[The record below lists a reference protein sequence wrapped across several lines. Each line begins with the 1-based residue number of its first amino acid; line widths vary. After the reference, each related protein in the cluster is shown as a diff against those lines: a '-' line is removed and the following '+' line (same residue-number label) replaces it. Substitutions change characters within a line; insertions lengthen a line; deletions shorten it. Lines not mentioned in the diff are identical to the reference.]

1 MAHFRGSVDGTPPR
15 SGFFN
20 SFGSVPSPD
29 GHSMS
34 PEAVH
39 ENLLDTAL
47 REHNRVREQAIRVF
61 QNNQLREAQLKL
73 LQEERQE
80 KERLRLEQELADD
93 RARIIE
99 LRKKT
104 VPIPELPPRVKTPP
118 PPPAPPTPPTPEPP
132 QKAAAAVAQPQAPQQ
147 AAVPQA
153 APVVTQPVAVPQAPQ
168 TLQPA
173 PSTIQAQ
180 PVAATQAPAA
190 AAPITI
196 STEPPPYILPGAQR
210 YLEIHQN
217 LKRLRHF
224 IIDNGKKDPALK
236 KKTGEMRREIR
247 KSVGQLT
254 SGRGATTIPKGKI
267 HSVLLESLRGLQ
279 SPPVDPNM
287 VTVTPRAPV
296 DGAVNNGELPALF
309 IYLMNIFA
317 KAVVAQFID
326 EAGVT
331 TKAAEPL
338 GVVAVSIFA
347 NKDFVWRNESL
358 IDILMCKMRV
368 SCPVLFGLRGN
379 EKTEEGRARLGWKK
393 DGGQWVSDQVHNTR
407 MTGLGAGYAA
417 IALRDFSKTQMK
429 NPWSPSNY
437 WRTLAS
443 IVDTPPEE
451 ASNTQ
456 YRVLKVIIEN
466 SEQRFLQFYGD
477 VGRHAMFVALV
488 VFPARALDQSV
499 AVKAL
504 AVLGDKLRRDV
515 GLQFKLPTPRIGGF
529 STGRPIWG

>member
-1 MAHFRGSVDGTPPR
+1 MFQVWREWGSARDTPPSPSSYYSLPSPTFLPPFRDCAKRVLTSNKGRQPHLRSLTFIETASHLPQRQRQHIGLAKMAHFRGSVDGTPPR

-20 SFGSVPSPD
+20 SFGSLPSPD

-132 QKAAAAVAQPQAPQQ
+132 QKVAPAIAQPQAPQQ

-153 APVVTQPVAVPQAPQ
+153 APVVTQPVTAPQAPQ
-168 TLQPA
+168 TI
-173 PSTIQAQ
+173 PSTIQTQ
-180 PVAATQAPAA
+180 PVTQAPTTT
-190 AAPITI
+190 APITI
-196 STEPPPYILPGAQR
+196 SKESPPYILPGAQR

-224 IIDNGKKDPALK
+224 IIDNGKKDPGLR

-254 SGRGATTIPKGKI
+254 SGKGATTIPV
-267 HSVLLESLRGLQ
+267 SLL
-279 SPPVDPNM
+279 
-287 VTVTPRAPV
+287 
-296 DGAVNNGELPALF
+296 
-309 IYLMNIFA
+309 
-317 KAVVAQFID
+317 
-326 EAGVT
+326 
-331 TKAAEPL
+331 
-338 GVVAVSIFA
+338 
-347 NKDFVWRNESL
+347 
-358 IDILMCKMRV
+358 
-368 SCPVLFGLRGN
+368 
-379 EKTEEGRARLGWKK
+379 
-393 DGGQWVSDQVHNTR
+393 
-407 MTGLGAGYAA
+407 
-417 IALRDFSKTQMK
+417 
-429 NPWSPSNY
+429 
-437 WRTLAS
+437 
-443 IVDTPPEE
+443 
-451 ASNTQ
+451 
-456 YRVLKVIIEN
+456 
-466 SEQRFLQFYGD
+466 
-477 VGRHAMFVALV
+477 
-488 VFPARALDQSV
+488 
-499 AVKAL
+499 
-504 AVLGDKLRRDV
+504 
-515 GLQFKLPTPRIGGF
+515 
-529 STGRPIWG
+529 

>member
-73 LQEERQE
+73 LQEERVE

-132 QKAAAAVAQPQAPQQ
+132 QKAAPAIAQPQAPQQ

-153 APVVTQPVAVPQAPQ
+153 APVVTQPVTAPQAPQ
-168 TLQPA
+168 TIQPA

-224 IIDNGKKDPALK
+224 IIDNGKKDPALR

-254 SGRGATTIPKGKI
+254 SGRGATTIPV
-267 HSVLLESLRGLQ
+267 SLLNL
-279 SPPVDPNM
+279 NC
-287 VTVTPRAPV
+287 TV
-296 DGAVNNGELPALF
+296 
-309 IYLMNIFA
+309 
-317 KAVVAQFID
+317 
-326 EAGVT
+326 
-331 TKAAEPL
+331 
-338 GVVAVSIFA
+338 
-347 NKDFVWRNESL
+347 
-358 IDILMCKMRV
+358 
-368 SCPVLFGLRGN
+368 
-379 EKTEEGRARLGWKK
+379 
-393 DGGQWVSDQVHNTR
+393 
-407 MTGLGAGYAA
+407 
-417 IALRDFSKTQMK
+417 
-429 NPWSPSNY
+429 
-437 WRTLAS
+437 
-443 IVDTPPEE
+443 
-451 ASNTQ
+451 
-456 YRVLKVIIEN
+456 
-466 SEQRFLQFYGD
+466 
-477 VGRHAMFVALV
+477 
-488 VFPARALDQSV
+488 
-499 AVKAL
+499 
-504 AVLGDKLRRDV
+504 
-515 GLQFKLPTPRIGGF
+515 
-529 STGRPIWG
+529 